1 MSLPSWTT
9 FALEEHT
16 VAMSHHSASA
26 RARHRADGMMSKPS
40 EEPDV
45 ARLFDGGASRG
56 DVELS
61 VDRHRVRLHGVV
73 REKEPRPDLPEREVR
88 REEWEHVQLS
98 RRQR

>member
-9 FALEEHT
+9 FTPEERT

-26 RARHRADGMMSKPS
+26 PTRHRADGMISNPS

-56 DVELS
+56 DVELA

-73 REKEPRPDLPEREVR
+73 GEKEPRPDLPKGEVR